1 MKCIEYFALVHTVS
15 KVLNVLFY
23 MQFNWNINV
32 AEINDQIKA
41 TMENGGDAECQEFH
55 IDLFPT
61 FNQ

>member
-1 MKCIEYFALVHTVS
+1 
-15 KVLNVLFY
+15 